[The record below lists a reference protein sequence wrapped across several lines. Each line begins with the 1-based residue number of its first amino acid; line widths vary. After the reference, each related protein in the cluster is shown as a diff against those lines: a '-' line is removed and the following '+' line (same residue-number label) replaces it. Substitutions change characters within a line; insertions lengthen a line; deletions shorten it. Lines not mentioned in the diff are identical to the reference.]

1 MSVPHIIQSRI
12 NHRSTLFNDL
22 IVYTIWIEA
31 IMRLRCPY
39 PIWSSL
45 STRNRQTDGWNA
57 SVKSFLGKIAILPQ
71 FFALRAGKSAT
82 CPDYSATWH
91 CLPFGHLAS
100 LDYIARILLST
111 FFLRFKLIA
120 NHHWNNRRLREIRCV
135 EDWYV
140 AKTNGGLQWLPRW
153 CWPDCHRPR
162 WSGGRRDRNSWWRLR
177 ESRKCTFLQDSRPD
191 PEPSKNIHFFKGG
204 SSD

>member
-1 MSVPHIIQSRI
+1 MHIFKRLRSNPDWRMRVSRI
-12 NHRSTLFNDL
+12 
-22 IVYTIWIEA
+22 I
-31 IMRLRCPY
+31 
-39 PIWSSL
+39 
-45 STRNRQTDGWNA
+45 
-57 SVKSFLGKIAILPQ
+57 
-71 FFALRAGKSAT
+71 RAGKSAT

-140 AKTNGGLQWLPRW
+140 AKTATVIRRAARSKLVMTLAGIKKMHIFTRLPTGSGAFQKYTFFQRRIKWLIR
-153 CWPDCHRPR
+153 
-162 WSGGRRDRNSWWRLR
+162 
-177 ESRKCTFLQDSRPD
+177 T
-191 PEPSKNIHFFKGG
+191 PSDKDYIQANRSATSHDWG
-204 SSD
+204 